1 MSNYTFSRK
10 GYTLDIADINDDS
23 LVFLTEIKKDGVK
36 SYLVLEFTDIS
47 KEADSAIEFATY
59 DEAKQHFASVITE
72 QSEQDDE
79 PIGDDPAIAIMQ
91 LRMALEA
98 HDWFYMMSDDSSAYD
113 SGSKSARHI
122 NKLAKKCGR
131 AGKDLV
137 REFQDK
143 YEKVND

>member
-10 GYTLDIADINDDS
+10 GYTLDIADINDET
-23 LVFLTEIKKDGVK
+23 LAFLTEIKKDGVK

-72 QSEQDDE
+72 KCDDDDVV
-79 PIGDDPAIAIMQ
+79 GDDPAIAIMQ

-113 SGSKSARHI
+113 NGSKSARHI

-131 AGKDLV
+131 AGKDMV
-137 REFQDK
+137 REFRDK
-143 YEKVND
+143 FEKVND